1 VTRLLGGASVD
12 SGSDIF
18 TGRVPEMA
26 GRRQTAQTQS
36 TSQPA
41 SESSSGSTS
50 SQTVERRR
58 RMALRA
64 LVEEMLTEIRSAAS
78 AAEENWTPEERQRA
92 EADLARI
99 MDQVR
104 REAFR
109 NSPAE

>member
-1 VTRLLGGASVD
+1 
-12 SGSDIF
+12 
-18 TGRVPEMA
+18 MA
-26 GRRQTAQTQS
+26 GRRQPTAQSQS
-36 TSQPA
+36 TSR
-41 SESSSGSTS
+41 STSQGS

-58 RMALRA
+58 RLALRA
-64 LVEEMLTEIRSAAS
+64 LVEEMLTEIRSAAGAS
-78 AAEENWTPEERQRA
+78 DEESWTPEERQRA

>member
-1 VTRLLGGASVD
+1 
-12 SGSDIF
+12 
-18 TGRVPEMA
+18 MA
-26 GRRQTAQTQS
+26 GRRQPQAQ
-36 TSQPA
+36 SQPTNDA
-41 SESSSGSTS
+41 ST
-50 SQTVERRR
+50 QTVERRR
-58 RMALRA
+58 RLALRA

-78 AAEENWTPEERQRA
+78 EETWTPEERQRA

>member
-1 VTRLLGGASVD
+1 
-12 SGSDIF
+12 
-18 TGRVPEMA
+18 MA
-26 GRRQTAQTQS
+26 GRRQQAQRQS
-36 TSQPA
+36 TSQAPNEA
-41 SESSSGSTS
+41 ATD
-50 SQTVERRR
+50 TIERRKR
-58 RMALRA
+58 LALRA

-78 AAEENWTPEERQRA
+78 AAEENWTAEERERA

>member
-1 VTRLLGGASVD
+1 
-12 SGSDIF
+12 
-18 TGRVPEMA
+18 MA
-26 GRRQTAQTQS
+26 GRRQPQAQ
-36 TSQPA
+36 SQPTNDA
-41 SESSSGSTS
+41 ST
-50 SQTVERRR
+50 QTVERRR
-58 RMALRA
+58 RLALRA

-78 AAEENWTPEERQRA
+78 EETWTPDERQRA

>member
-1 VTRLLGGASVD
+1 
-12 SGSDIF
+12 
-18 TGRVPEMA
+18 MA
-26 GRRQTAQTQS
+26 GRRQPAQRQS
-36 TSQPA
+36 ASQPA
-41 SESSSGSTS
+41 NEASTD
-50 SQTVERRR
+50 TIERRR
-58 RMALRA
+58 RLALRA

-78 AAEENWTPEERQRA
+78 AAEENWTPEERERA

>member
-1 VTRLLGGASVD
+1 
-12 SGSDIF
+12 
-18 TGRVPEMA
+18 MA
-26 GRRQTAQTQS
+26 GRRQAQTQS
-36 TSQPA
+36 QPTNQA
-41 SESSSGSTS
+41 ST
-50 SQTVERRR
+50 QTVERRR
-58 RMALRA
+58 RLALRA

-78 AAEENWTPEERQRA
+78 EEDWTPEERQRA

>member
-1 VTRLLGGASVD
+1 
-12 SGSDIF
+12 
-18 TGRVPEMA
+18 MA
-26 GRRQTAQTQS
+26 GRRQTTTQSQS
-36 TSQPA
+36 TSQ
-41 SESSSGSTS
+41 GS

-58 RMALRA
+58 RLALRA

-78 AAEENWTPEERQRA
+78 DETWTPEERQRA